1 MKHPAL
7 FAIVVLLLAIG
18 GVLTWRL
25 SQQAPPPLAEVPLKP
40 VSPSN
45 AVVDSTPAPGSP
57 PEPFAQRPGARQ
69 EEIVGIGAVLKARPD
84 TGEIMIAGVVPNSP
98 AAAAGLAGEFLVR
111 KIDDVSTDGMTLR
124 ECVERLRGPAGTRVR
139 LELLS
144 VEGNAPRTVELTRQR
159 IRL

>member
-7 FAIVVLLLAIG
+7 FAIVVFLLAIG

-45 AVVDSTPAPGSP
+45 AVVVSAPVPGSP
-57 PEPFAQRPGARQ
+57 PEPMAQRPGARR
-69 EEIVGIGAVLKARPD
+69 EEVVGVGAILKARPD

-111 KIDDVSTDGMTLR
+111 KIDGVSTEGMTLR
-124 ECVERLRGPAGTRVR
+124 ECVDRMRGPAGSRVR
-139 LELLS
+139 LELLR
-144 VEGNAPRTVELTRQR
+144 VEGNEPTTVELTRQR
-159 IRL
+159 IQL